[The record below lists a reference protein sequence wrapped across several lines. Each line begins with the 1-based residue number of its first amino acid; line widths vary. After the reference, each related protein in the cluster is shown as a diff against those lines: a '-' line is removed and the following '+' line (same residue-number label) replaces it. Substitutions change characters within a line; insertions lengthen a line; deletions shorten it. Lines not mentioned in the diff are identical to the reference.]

1 METSQEDLLQV
12 VDVEQK
18 AFSLLEVI
26 QMTEAGEESNLH
38 RPENEDGDARLTVQE
53 DAQILQ
59 EGIAGAGQQIMRDVT
74 DEQVSYEEQRRSS
87 SAPAVTIVSRRRS
100 ITADHSSRML
110 YLKGIRIHLP
120 KAKRKREQATAQNQ
134 SQKRGGGTLPP
145 VMSSNFSPAVHRHH
159 PRRFLRTDDR

>member
-18 AFSLLEVI
+18 AFSLLEVT

-74 DEQVSYEEQRRSS
+74 DEQVSCKE
-87 SAPAVTIVSRRRS
+87 
-100 ITADHSSRML
+100 TAEARTET
-110 YLKGIRIHLP
+110 
-120 KAKRKREQATAQNQ
+120 EQATAQNQ
-134 SQKRGGGTLPP
+134 SQKRG
-145 VMSSNFSPAVHRHH
+145 
-159 PRRFLRTDDR
+159 DR